1 MLLDAAARH
10 IDYLR
15 ISVTDRCNLRCR
27 YCMPAA
33 GVPEVGHAEVLRYEE
48 IAAFVEVAAGE
59 GIGSVR
65 LTGGEPLARLGCSD
79 LVRMLRAIAGVGEV
93 SLTTNGTL
101 LARHAGA
108 LREAG
113 LQRVNIG
120 IPSLDHETYRRVTRG
135 GNLEDAL
142 AGLEAAFVHGF
153 APVKVNVVMLR
164 GVNDDPVSF
173 VELTRRLPVE
183 VRFIE
188 YMPIGPEDPRSFF
201 VPASDVL
208 ARLRKLGPWE
218 DVEALPGQG
227 HTQRAFRLPGAPG
240 RLACIA
246 PVSSHFCGACN
257 RLRLTAD
264 GRLRLCLLSPRE
276 IDLKPA
282 LRPQPDAAALRARLQ
297 QAMTEK
303 PRRME
308 DQSDDFGRAMSQIG
322 G

>member
-1 MLLDAAARH
+1 MLLDAAARR

-33 GVPEVGHAEVLRYEE
+33 GVPEVDHGDVLRYEE
-48 IAAFVEVAAGE
+48 IAAFVGVAAGE

-65 LTGGEPLARLGCSD
+65 LTGGEPLARLGCPD
-79 LVRMLRAIAGVGEV
+79 LVRMLRAIPGVREV

-101 LARHAGA
+101 LARHAPA

-120 IPSLDHETYRRVTRG
+120 LPSLDAATYRHVTRG
-135 GNLEDAL
+135 GELAEAL
-142 AGLEAAFVHGF
+142 AGLDAALAHGF
-153 APVKVNVVMLR
+153 APVKVNVVLLR
-164 GVNDDPVSF
+164 GVNDDPASF

-188 YMPIGPEDPRSFF
+188 YMPIGPESPGRTF
-201 VPASDVL
+201 VAASEVL
-208 ARLRKLGPWE
+208 GRLWEMGPWE
-218 DVEALPGQG
+218 DVDALPGQG
-227 HTQRAFRLPGAPG
+227 PAQHAFRLPGAPG

-246 PVSSHFCGACN
+246 PVSDHFCRGCN

-282 LRPQPDAAALRARLQ
+282 LRPRPDAAALRALLHR
-297 QAMTEK
+297 AMVEK
-303 PRRME
+303 PRRMGDE
-308 DQSDDFGRAMSQIG
+308 ADGFGRAMSQIG

>member
-1 MLLDAAARH
+1 MLLDAAARR

-33 GVPEVGHAEVLRYEE
+33 GVPEMGHGDVLRFEE

-65 LTGGEPLARLGCSD
+65 LTGGEPLARLGCPD
-79 LVRMLRAIAGVGEV
+79 LVRMLAVIPGVREV

-101 LARHAGA
+101 LPRYAMA
-108 LREAG
+108 LRGAG

-120 IPSLDHETYRRVTRG
+120 LPSLDATTYRHLTRG
-135 GNLEDAL
+135 GNLDEAL
-142 AGLEAAFVHGF
+142 AGLDAALAHGF
-153 APVKVNVVMLR
+153 APVKVNVVLLR
-164 GVNDDPVSF
+164 GINDDPAPF

-188 YMPIGPEDPRSFF
+188 YMPIGPESPGRYF
-201 VPASDVL
+201 VAASEVL
-208 ARLRKLGPWE
+208 DRLRELGPWE
-218 DVEALPGQG
+218 EVEALPGRGPAQ
-227 HTQRAFRLPGAPG
+227 HAFRLPGAPG

-246 PVSSHFCGACN
+246 PVSDHFCRGCN

-282 LRPQPDAAALRARLQ
+282 LRPRPDAAALRALLQ
-297 QAMTEK
+297 RAMTEK
-303 PRRME
+303 PRRMGDE
-308 DQSDDFGRAMSQIG
+308 ADGFGRAMSQIG